1 MGGSLYHSP
10 GHSFQFIQAEP
21 THGLID
27 LYSMISSSN
36 FLLYQPISL
45 GLAVAS
51 NALDLGFRSYLRFP
65 AFAGQVS
72 RSPFLIMSYSTILY
86 RNCQVKN
93 ELYRN
98 FFHRNHTSA
107 TPIAPQQRPSIKSC
121 SSYNIE
127 SFPFRV
133 YIHSIPACQGFVK
146 HFLRECVIFLSQV
159 QKKRRY
165 PANFNHID
173 SMFFLTFL

>member
-1 MGGSLYHSP
+1 MA
-10 GHSFQFIQAEP
+10 F
-21 THGLID
+21 
-27 LYSMISSSN
+27 
-36 FLLYQPISL
+36 
-45 GLAVAS
+45 

-86 RNCQVKN
+86 RVCQVKN
-93 ELYRN
+93 ALFRN

-107 TPIAPQQRPSIKSC
+107 TPIAPQHKPSIKSC

-127 SFPFRV
+127 TTPFRV
-133 YIHSIPACQGFVK
+133 YIHSIHQSQGNVK
-146 HFLRECVIFLSQV
+146 HFLRKCVIFLQQA

-165 PANFNHID
+165 PANFNHIS